1 MFALRASARRSAD
14 AGRRLLQSTQG
25 VRGIRI
31 GNTEVPDDK
40 RLTYSLQRIKG
51 IGRSTARQIL
61 CELQIENKPT
71 GKLSGIE
78 LESLRN
84 EVLNY
89 DIGHNLDKENASC
102 IKRLVDIKSYRGI
115 RHIDGLPCRGQRT
128 RTNAHTRKNRG
139 TPFAAFKMTSHR

>member
-51 IGRSTARQIL
+51 IGRSTARQML

-71 GKLSGIE
+71 GELSGIE

-89 DIGHNLDKENASC
+89 DIGHNLVLLSVVLDFMSRFRCYN
-102 IKRLVDIKSYRGI
+102 
-115 RHIDGLPCRGQRT
+115 
-128 RTNAHTRKNRG
+128 
-139 TPFAAFKMTSHR
+139 HRYEIAT